1 MGILWYNPGQRK
13 EYGNYI
19 RKGEFV
25 VSIKGESKLSFWEAT
40 SIIIG
45 HGVGSGI
52 LSVPYLA
59 SRNSLR
65 ELLLILCF
73 CYLFNLVLH
82 LIIAEL
88 SYNNNGAQFIRCFDA
103 ELFSGRFKKIFTWL
117 AFGLLGLSVLFNV
130 SAFLTGAAAVF
141 RSWFGL
147 PDFAGILLFY
157 VLGAGVVFV
166 GMKLVGICEKIAVS
180 SMVVVVGILL
190 AATLLSEISAMPAGW
205 HGINNA
211 LALFSMI
218 SFSLSA
224 VMSTPQVVKGL
235 EGDVKKIR
243 GAIAAGLAINAGLI
257 LLITVMTLLG
267 AGSSITQDGALVDLA
282 AHLGGWVSVIGYL
295 FTLLALATSFW
306 ANTLNLRDIVNEQT
320 GWGLRPSWLAASLP
334 CLLLAFFG
342 LTSFV
347 GFTRFASIIQVV
359 TGLGVVIAYHLS
371 RKRVGKAALVG
382 KFGTVPFQV
391 LVVLCTLLATIGSL
405 LPVS

>member
-1 MGILWYNPGQRK
+1 MTKIQ
-13 EYGNYI
+13 
-19 RKGEFV
+19 
-25 VSIKGESKLSFWEAT
+25 GESKLSFFEAT
-40 SIIIG
+40 SIIVG

-52 LSVPYLA
+52 LSVPFLA

-88 SYNNNGAQFIRCFDA
+88 SYNNDGAQFISCFDR
-103 ELFSGRFKKIFTWL
+103 ELFSGKLKKFFTWA
-117 AFGLLGLSVLFNV
+117 AFALLGLSVLFNV

-147 PDFAGILLFY
+147 PNAVGMLIFY
-157 VLGAGVVFV
+157 VVGAGVVFI
-166 GMKLVGICEKIAVS
+166 GMKLVGICEKIAVG
-180 SMVVVVGILL
+180 SMVAVVGILFV
-190 AATLLSEISAMPAGW
+190 ATLLSETSPMPGGF
-205 HGINNA
+205 HGLNNA

-235 EGDVKKIR
+235 EGDVRRIR
-243 GAIAAGLAINAGLI
+243 LAIAAGLAINAGLI
-257 LLITVMTLLG
+257 LLITIMTLLG
-267 AGSSITQDGALVDLA
+267 AGADITEDGALVDLA
-282 AHLGGWVSVIGYL
+282 AHLGGWVSVVGYV

-306 ANTLNLRDIVNEQT
+306 ANTLNLRDIIHEQT
-320 GWGLRPSWLAASLP
+320 RWGLKLSWLAASLP
-334 CLLLAFFG
+334 CLAIAFFG
-342 LTSFV
+342 LASFV

-359 TGLGVVIAYHLS
+359 TGLGIIIAYHLS
-371 RKRVGKAALVG
+371 RKRVGKAELVG
-382 KFGTVPFQV
+382 KFGTLPFQI
-391 LVVLCTLLATIGSL
+391 LVALCTLLATVGAV